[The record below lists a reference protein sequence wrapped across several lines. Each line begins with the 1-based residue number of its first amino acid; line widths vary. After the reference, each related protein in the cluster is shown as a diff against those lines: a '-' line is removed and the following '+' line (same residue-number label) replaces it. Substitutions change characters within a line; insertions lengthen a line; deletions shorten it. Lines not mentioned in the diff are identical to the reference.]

1 MYLML
6 RLDEATPAFQAI
18 EPVKDSLT
26 MPRSLGSLEKRFWLL
41 DQSTAT
47 HSVLAAE
54 IEGRTAAEDWRL
66 AFDIVQ
72 DRHPFCTSFTKP
84 SDRSDSAFA
93 QNANA
98 SIPLRIFSNREPAD
112 WTKVVEGELATPFSA
127 YGAPPLRAVVLHQP
141 ERSVLILSAHHTLSD
156 GVALS
161 YLIRDIVK
169 VVADEQ
175 PDTLRT
181 PRSLHESVE
190 SAPNSPRAA
199 CRHERLHAA
208 RYETSAQKG
217 LEKIPSVDR
226 LQMSQ
231 GFTSKL
237 SERAEE
243 EATTVHSALC
253 AAIVV
258 AGRAMSEKWKET
270 TIRVLSPVNIRKAA
284 GVNEDFDLYITSTVA
299 SFEPQTTSGFWNLAR
314 FIKRGLTVPVSLQ
327 NLADQT
333 GALKKV
339 FDASEWDAAAETL
352 TRRMA
357 RELMLTNLG
366 RIPFGTGI
374 GRLQISSIWGPLAL
388 PGHPGEQT
396 VGVATTNGAL
406 SMVIATRTPMPG
418 LLDHSARI
426 LAGACEAAE

>member
-1 MYLML
+1 ML
-6 RLDEATPAFQAI
+6 
-18 EPVKDSLT
+18 
-26 MPRSLGSLEKRFWLL
+26 RSLGSLEKRFWLL

-72 DRHPFCTSFTKP
+72 DRHPFCTSFAKP
-84 SDRSDSAFA
+84 RGGPKSAFV
-93 QNANA
+93 QNASA
-98 SIPLRIFSNREPAD
+98 SIPLRIFSDRDPAD
-112 WTKVVEGELATPFSA
+112 WTKVVESELATPFNTF
-127 YGAPPLRAVVLHQP
+127 GAPPLRAVLLHQP

-169 VVADEQ
+169 AVADEQ
-175 PDTLRT
+175 PDTLPV
-181 PRSLHESVE
+181 PRSIDESME
-190 SAPNSPRAA
+190 SAMNSPKPAWR
-199 CRHERLHAA
+199 RESPHAA
-208 RYETSAQKG
+208 RYETSARKG

-226 LQMSQ
+226 LQMSH
-231 GFTSKL
+231 GFTGKL
-237 SERAEE
+237 SGRAEE
-243 EATTVHSALC
+243 EGTTVHSALC
-253 AAIVV
+253 AALVV

-270 TIRVLSPVNIRKAA
+270 TIRVLSPVNIRKTV
-284 GVNEDFDLYITSTVA
+284 GVNEDFDLYITSTIA

-339 FDASEWDAAAETL
+339 FDANEWDAVAQML

-374 GRLQISSIWGPLAL
+374 GKLQISSIWGPLAL
-388 PGHPGEQT
+388 PGHSGEQT

-406 SMVIATRTPMPG
+406 SMVIATRSPMPG

-426 LAGACEAAE
+426 LASACEAAE